1 MNAQLFL
8 EQFSYIIN
16 TPKGIQQLRE
26 IIYQLAITG
35 ALTTQLHTDGDSREL
50 LVEIENFKKRL
61 IQKKAY
67 KRLIKLESETLHTP
81 PNFPIPDSWEWTRLL
96 DIGEINPKNN
106 VVEEHPASFIP
117 MSGIPENYMGPL
129 ITKEESW
136 GKIKK
141 SFTHFKNGDVV
152 LAKITPCFEN
162 GKAAVIENLDHVI
175 GAGSTELYV
184 FRPIHPNI
192 SSKYIYLLLKSP
204 FFVYESKKNM
214 TGTAGLKRLPL
225 KYFATRALPLPP
237 FPEQLR
243 IIAKVDELMALC
255 DQLEKQLQKSRKLQN
270 TLRNSILK
278 SISNSI
284 SPDDF
289 KTNWRMLEN
298 SFNELFQ
305 NPEDVTEFKKLI
317 LDLAI
322 SGKLLNVNHY
332 SANNSITLLNAITSK
347 RIKWNE
353 EATNQEKKE
362 SSGMLKKLRSHRIK
376 TPEIYLPEHWTWA
389 SLLQISQAIIDCH
402 NKTAPYIN
410 SGIHLIRTSDI
421 RNGRIDLTKTKKISE
436 ETYIYW
442 SKRMPPRSGDIIFTR
457 EAPIGEA
464 AIIPDNVK
472 VCLGQRT
479 MLIRVFPEFINNRFL
494 LYVMQSPSFHNH
506 MSEAAIGLTV
516 KHLRVGSVE
525 ELVVPVPPKAEQD
538 HIVSIIDKLFEICDQ
553 YIDQLKVKIQIANNL
568 ATCALSNITGFSIEQ
583 KEKAMK
589 APQTELIS
597 LLRLGNIPDI
607 KVYAPLATILARH
620 NNEMN
625 AKDLWQRFGSEID
638 NFYTQLKV
646 EINNGWILEPNSAEM
661 REKLVK

>member
-8 EQFSYIIN
+8 EQFSYIVN

-26 IIYQLAITG
+26 IIYQLAISG
-35 ALTTQLHTDGDSREL
+35 ALTTQLHTDGNSREL
-50 LVEIENFKKRL
+50 LDEIENFRKCL

-67 KRLIKLESETLHTP
+67 KRLIKLESEPFHIP
-81 PNFPIPDSWEWTRLL
+81 SNFPIPNSWEWTRLL

-106 VVEEHPASFIP
+106 AVEDCLASFIP
-117 MSGIPENYMGPL
+117 MSGIPENHMGPL
-129 ITKEESW
+129 ITKEENW

-162 GKAAVIENLDHVI
+162 GKAAVIENLKNVI

-184 FRPIHPNI
+184 FRPIHPYI

-225 KYFATRALPLPP
+225 KDFATRPLPLPP
-237 FPEQLR
+237 FSEQLR
-243 IIAKVDELMALC
+243 IIEKVDELIALC
-255 DQLEKQLQKSRKLQN
+255 DQLEKQLKKRRNLQN
-270 TLRNSILK
+270 SLRNSIIQ
-278 SISNSI
+278 SISNI
-284 SPDDF
+284 THAMDL
-289 KTNWRMLEN
+289 KTNWNIFE
-298 SFNELFQ
+298 SCFNKLFQ
-305 NPEDVTEFKKLI
+305 NPEDVKEFKKLI
-317 LDLAI
+317 LDLAT
-322 SGKLLNVNHY
+322 SGKLLKLNHY
-332 SANNSITLLNAITSK
+332 SSNNSVSLLNAIASK
-347 RIKWNE
+347 RIQWNE
-353 EATNQEKKE
+353 EATNHEKKE
-362 SSGMLKKLRSHRIK
+362 ASGMLKKLKGHQIK
-376 TPEIYLPEHWTWA
+376 TPEIDLPEHWTWA
-389 SLLQISQAIIDCH
+389 SLLQVSQAVVDCH
-402 NKTAPYIN
+402 NKTAPYVN
-410 SGIHLIRTSDI
+410 NGIHLIRTSDI

-436 ETYIYW
+436 ETYAYW
-442 SKRMPPRSGDIIFTR
+442 SKRMPPKSGDIIFTR

-464 AIIPDNVK
+464 AIVPDNVK

-479 MLIRVFPEFINNRFL
+479 MLIRVYPEFFNNRFL
-494 LYVMQSPSFHNH
+494 LYVIQSPSFHNR

-516 KHLRVGSVE
+516 KHLRVSSVE
-525 ELVVPVPPKAEQD
+525 ELVLPVPPKAEQD

-553 YIDQLKVKIQIANNL
+553 YMDQLKVKIQLANNL
-568 ATCALSNITGFSIEQ
+568 ATCTLSNITGFTIEQ

-661 REKLVK
+661 REKFIK